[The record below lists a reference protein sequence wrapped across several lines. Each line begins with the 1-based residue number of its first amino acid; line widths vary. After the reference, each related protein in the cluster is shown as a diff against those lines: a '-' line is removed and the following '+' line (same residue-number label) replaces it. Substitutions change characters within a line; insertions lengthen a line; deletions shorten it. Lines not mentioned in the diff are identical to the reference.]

1 MNKEAAKN
9 VLFELKEILDGLEIE
24 FWLNYATCVGAYR
37 DRAFCE
43 FDEDIDLGVK
53 HEVIVPKM
61 KLLKQVLQQRGF
73 AIMPVS
79 SPFIYERA
87 LKVVKNNIHVDI
99 IDYALNDG
107 ERFHPHYIHDHAV
120 VHNAYLFEN
129 LQTINFLGKEFLI
142 PNPTKEFLV
151 SIYGTEWHVPNLKYD
166 FPEDY
171 RNYRP
176 EYWRTTM
183 YYKPT
188 EKYHQRIKAAW
199 IAYRLEMGSH

>member
-1 MNKEAAKN
+1 MNKEDAKEI
-9 VLFELKEILDGLEIE
+9 LFELKEILDGLDIE

-37 DRAFCE
+37 DKAFCE

-53 HEVIVPKM
+53 HEIIVPKM

-73 AIMPVS
+73 AMKAIS
-79 SPFIYERA
+79 TPFIYERA

-120 VHNAYLFEN
+120 VHDAYLFED
-129 LQTINFLGKEFLI
+129 LKTIDFLSREFLI
-142 PNPTKEFLV
+142 PYHVEDFLV
-151 SIYGTEWHVPNLKYD
+151 SIYGENWHVPNSTYE
-166 FPEDY
+166 FPKDY
-171 RNYRP
+171 CNYRP
-176 EYWRTTM
+176 EYWRTTI

-188 EKYHQRIKAAW
+188 IRYHQKVQAAW
-199 IAYRLEMGSH
+199 IAYRLEMQNL

>member
-9 VLFELKEILDGLEIE
+9 VLFELKEILDGLGIE

-37 DRAFCE
+37 DKAFCE

-73 AIMPVS
+73 AIKAIS
-79 SPFIYERA
+79 TPFIYERA
-87 LKVVKNNIHVDI
+87 LKVAKNNIHVDI
-99 IDYALNDG
+99 IDYALSDG

-120 VHNAYLFEN
+120 VHDCYLFEDM
-129 LQTINFLGKEFLI
+129 QMINFLGRNFLI
-142 PNPTKEFLV
+142 PNPTKEFLI
-151 SIYGTEWHVPNLKYD
+151 SIYGENWHVPNLKYD
-166 FPEDY
+166 FPKDY

-176 EYWRTTM
+176 EYWRTTI
-183 YYKPT
+183 YFKPT
-188 EKYHQRIKAAW
+188 KKYHERIKAAW
-199 IAYRLEMGSH
+199 IAYRLEMQNF